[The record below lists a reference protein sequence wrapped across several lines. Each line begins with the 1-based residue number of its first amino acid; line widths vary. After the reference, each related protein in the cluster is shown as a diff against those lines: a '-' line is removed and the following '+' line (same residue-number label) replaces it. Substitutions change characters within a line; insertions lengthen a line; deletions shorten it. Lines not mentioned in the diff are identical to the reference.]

1 LHEDALLDIED
12 GSIGEES
19 AVVAFASAFEELGIH
34 HCRRPFFGYVAIFVG
49 VEGGSF

>member
-19 AVVAFASAFEELGIH
+19 AVVAFASAFEELGGDH
-34 HCRRPFFGYVAIFVG
+34 PSRLLPGYVAIFFG
-49 VEGGSF
+49 VEAGYF